1 MMSDEFT
8 IACFLSSHGYGHA
21 ARTCAILNA
30 AAELE
35 PTLRVQ
41 LFTEVPEWFF
51 AESLEIPYQLHI
63 CKTDVGLVQT
73 SVFSHDV
80 AATLRELDEYFPLS
94 DACVD
99 DLASKI
105 SGCQL
110 VLCDVSVLGVAVAKR
125 AGMRS
130 VLFENFGWDWIY
142 ESFLNEEPR
151 FSDPIRRIADLYE
164 KVDLRIQTAPLCR
177 RIENLSMVPPVSR
190 KPRRLG
196 GETRDLLGVPDD
208 KKLVLISRGGNPDD
222 FQFLQGL
229 KQYQKAI
236 FLFAGGAPEMRQ
248 EDNLLFLPFKT
259 KFFHP
264 DLVHSADLVVGKGG
278 YSMIAEIW
286 ASGTPF
292 AYVLREGFRE
302 SPILDS
308 FLREKVPSQRIND
321 HEFESGRW
329 IDQLDSLLSLIAVKG
344 RSNGALTSARLILS
358 QAR

>member
-1 MMSDEFT
+1 MSDEFT

-35 PTLRVQ
+35 PALRVK

-73 SVFSHDV
+73 SVFSHDI

-94 DACVD
+94 EAYVD
-99 DLASKI
+99 DLASRI

-110 VLCDVSVLGVAVAKR
+110 VLCDVSILGIAVAKR

-142 ESFLNEEPR
+142 ESFLNEEPG

-196 GETRDLLGVPDD
+196 RETRDLLGVPDD

-222 FQFLQGL
+222 FQFLQDL
-229 KQYQKAI
+229 KQYQEAI
-236 FLFAGGAPEMRQ
+236 FLFAGGAPEMRH

-259 KFFHP
+259 EFFHP

-292 AYVLREGFRE
+292 AYILRDGFRE

-329 IDQLDSLLSLIAVKG
+329 IDELDSLFSITAVEG
-344 RSNGALTSARLILS
+344 RSNGASTSARLILS